1 MRRVAVSQRVD
12 YYPERRER
20 RDALDQ
26 NMVVWLRAADYMPF
40 PIPNPFLFE
49 SDVCEWL
56 DALQPV
62 GLVLSGGNDIGKE
75 PRRDFTEGIMLEYAL
90 QHRLPVLG
98 ICRGMQMLGNW
109 AMTGLTSVSG
119 HIGKSHELKGKISG
133 PANSYHSFALDSC
146 PAGFRVLARSEDDSI
161 EAIGHK
167 ELPWEGWMWHPE
179 REPEFLS
186 RDIERL
192 KALFT

>member
-26 NMVVWLRAADYMPF
+26 NMVVWLKAADYMPF
-40 PIPNPFLFE
+40 PVPNPFMFE
-49 SDVCEWL
+49 DDVCAWL

-75 PRRDFTEGIMLEYAL
+75 RKRDFTEGIMLEYAL
-90 QHRLPVLG
+90 KHKLPVLG
-98 ICRGMQMLGNW
+98 ICRGMQMMGHW
-109 AMTGLTSVSG
+109 AMTGLTSVNG
-119 HIGKSHELKGKISG
+119 HIGSRHELQGEIRG
-133 PANSYHSFALDSC
+133 PANSYHSFVLDSC
-146 PAGFRVLARSEDDSI
+146 PTGFRVLAKSEDGCI

-179 REPEFLS
+179 REPEFLP
-186 RDIERL
+186 RDIKRL
-192 KALFT
+192 KALFA